1 MAATEAQLTE
11 ATAALPTAVTL
22 ELPAMVEVHLVVL
35 VARVVV
41 LPLFSIRQLLEI
53 PVVTAALAA
62 LAV

>member
-41 LPLFSIRQLLEI
+41 LPLLSIRQLLEI

>member
-11 ATAALPTAVTL
+11 ATEALLTAATL

-41 LPLFSIRQLLEI
+41 LHLFSIRQLLEI
-53 PVVTAALAA
+53 PVVTVALVV
-62 LAV
+62 LVV

>member
-11 ATAALPTAVTL
+11 ATAALLTAVTL

>member
-41 LPLFSIRQLLEI
+41 LPLFSIRQWKKCS
-53 PVVTAALAA
+53 
-62 LAV
+62 AVRAQQ

>member
-11 ATAALPTAVTL
+11 AMAALLMAATL

>member
-1 MAATEAQLTE
+1 MAATEAQLME
-11 ATAALPTAVTL
+11 AAAALLMAATL